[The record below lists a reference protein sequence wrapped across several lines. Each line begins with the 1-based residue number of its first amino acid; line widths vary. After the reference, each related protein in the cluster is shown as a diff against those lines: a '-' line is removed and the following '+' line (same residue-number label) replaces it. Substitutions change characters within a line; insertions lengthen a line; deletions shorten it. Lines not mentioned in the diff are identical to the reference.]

1 MSHAVMQLITAFI
14 GSLGFAILF
23 RVRREFLLVASL
35 GGLFSW
41 GIYLGAIAAGQ
52 SIFMSC
58 LLASAFSA
66 FYAELLARLRKAPGV
81 LFFIPSVIP
90 LVPGGSLYYTM
101 IAAMERN
108 WAEFSAR
115 GLDTIAFAAAISGGI
130 LAVISVRSLFLSI
143 KPKRK

>member
-14 GSLGFAILF
+14 GSMGFAILF
-23 RVRREFLLVASL
+23 RVRKEFLLVASL

-66 FYAELLARLRKAPGV
+66 FYAELLARLLKAPGV

-90 LVPGGSLYYTM
+90 LVPGSNLYYTM
-101 IAAMERN
+101 HAMAVRDWPTAKLNAVLTLEYALAIALGLSVM
-108 WAEFSAR
+108 WA
-115 GLDTIAFAAAISGGI
+115 L
-130 LAVISVRSLFLSI
+130 LSMI
-143 KPKRK
+143 RKLRHID